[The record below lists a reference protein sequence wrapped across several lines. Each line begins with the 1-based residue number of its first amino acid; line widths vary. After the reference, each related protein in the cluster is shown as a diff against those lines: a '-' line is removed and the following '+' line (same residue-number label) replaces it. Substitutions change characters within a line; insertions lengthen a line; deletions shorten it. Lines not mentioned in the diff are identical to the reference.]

1 MTWANR
7 LRLYGSILAT
17 LLVAAALVLLFNQR
31 QHQISSVSASIDA
44 PQYTI
49 GSDYSGIV
57 ESAHVKAGDRVTV
70 GEPILTMASIGLRQD
85 LANNVKVTSNDA
97 MDVDPVNGT
106 ITYKAVTA
114 GVVTSFDAEKGT
126 YLAPGQA
133 GAVITEDGGRSVL
146 ADYVLQP
153 RDYVRIQQGSRVDLL
168 LPNNKE
174 VQGAVESASVQT
186 EDGRALTRLRITSDA
201 LNGQDMQLL
210 STRGAPVVATVFLR
224 DEGILAGPTDATMDF
239 LRKIGLR

>member
-17 LLVAAALVLLFNQR
+17 LLVAAALILLFNQR
-31 QHQISSVSASIDA
+31 QHQISSISASIDA
-44 PQYTI
+44 PQYSI
-49 GSDYSGIV
+49 GSGYSGIV
-57 ESAHVKAGDRVTV
+57 EDTHVKVGDRVTA
-70 GEPILTMASIGLRQD
+70 GEPILTLASIGLRQD

-97 MDVDPVNGT
+97 MDIDAANGT

-114 GVVTSFDAEKGT
+114 GVVTEFDAEKGT

-133 GAVITEDGGRSVL
+133 AAVVTEDGGRTVL
-146 ADYVLQP
+146 ADYILQP
-153 RDYVRIQQGSRVDLL
+153 RDYVRIEQGSSVSLL

-174 VQGAVESASVQT
+174 VQGSVNSASVQT
-186 EDGRALTRLRITSDA
+186 EDGRALTRLRVTSDA
-201 LNGQDMQLL
+201 LNSGDLELL
-210 STRGAPVVATVFLR
+210 ATRGAPVVATVSLR
-224 DEGILAGPTDATMDF
+224 DEGILAGPTDAVFDF